1 LVSGGPFPRREKRR
15 RCKKKEKEKE
25 LTERMED
32 DAGFHDIDADH
43 LQRLQTLSGG
53 HVASHL
59 LCCLLGLS
67 LDDSVADILDEERQE
82 QPGHQDGSRGS
93 LVFQPAEALVA
104 KHEFSVGEQLFVIVS
119 ARCLLVNLTGR
130 LLTWTR
136 AVDKMTPVPNCLTI
150 KSAVFA
156 LVDRYCARRMGANT
170 PVLGQLPY
178 IKREAVT
185 YRWNW

>member
-1 LVSGGPFPRREKRR
+1 LVSGGLFPERERER
-15 RCKKKEKEKE
+15 RCKKDKDDE

-32 DAGFHDIDADH
+32 DAGFHDVDADH
-43 LQRLQTLSGG
+43 LQRLQTLSRRQ
-53 HVASHL
+53 VPSHL
-59 LCCLLGLS
+59 FCRLLGLS

-82 QPGHQDGSRGS
+82 QPGHQNGSRGS

-104 KHEFSVGEQLFVIVS
+104 KHEFSVGEQLFIIVS
-119 ARCLLVNLTGR
+119 ARCLLVNPTGR
-130 LLTWTR
+130 LLTWMR